1 MPVTAFAEEKI
12 FIMSVTTTTFG
23 DTPDE
28 AAPIFLLTY
37 FFFLLRFYGFVFS
50 RWFLNFLYVSVLL
63 QKREAICIYIFLQRE
78 KQLSGSGHEPERKQ
92 FPNMGMYI
100 SSYNI

>member
-1 MPVTAFAEEKI
+1 MPVTAFAEEKN

-37 FFFLLRFYGFVFS
+37 FFFKILRFRFS

>member
-1 MPVTAFAEEKI
+1 MPVTAFAEEKN

-37 FFFLLRFYGFVFS
+37 FFFFKILRFRFS
-50 RWFLNFLYVSVLL
+50 RWFLNFFVRFCTTTEEGGDLYIHFLA
-63 QKREAICIYIFLQRE
+63 KGEAIVWIWPRA
-78 KQLSGSGHEPERKQ
+78 
-92 FPNMGMYI
+92 
-100 SSYNI
+100 